1 METRDLLVLIGF
13 LRGGWMF
20 PCALQE
26 RGLPAARSLRILIDA
41 IAREE
46 QALVTGGLEANGRA
60 AAGAGPVRR
69 RSSSSMP
76 AIDPGSLDPV
86 SSKRDIRERAALT
99 AWSGDFIA
107 WTTPISEVPD
117 PGVVLCL
124 LYDGPAADAVL
135 PIDVFAQTL
144 RRYALRD
151 AALRAK
157 FEAHV
162 DAAGT
167 FVPPSLSPELRRARS
182 QQAFDRAMAVARE
195 QGFAAAVPLFEGV
208 RGDSFAPAQ
217 IAIAVH
223 ELRDLGDA
231 ESALARLDEVVRV
244 APRNVAAR
252 MQRAQI
258 LMADAG
264 RRIDAAGD
272 WLAVLR
278 EIARP
283 DAGDGVA
290 DVRDAARGGLWAL
303 HREFANA
310 RKLEA
315 AATLAKQD
323 PDRGFEAVSR
333 YVHTHPCAWDAT
345 VLLASL
351 ALARQSFDLVIKLLA
366 NVRWLYADDPNPHFV
381 YGQALASKAN
391 YEAAVQALEHAQRLA
406 PKDGDIAHWL
416 TFARERLVGA
426 SVDDAAAGIEVV
438 HHVARTL
445 FLVVGFV
452 RGGRVLPAAIVL
464 HRVPGDVSL
473 ALVLQSLA
481 AQEQRRFGE
490 ATTAPPPASGEAEG
504 APPVSGEAHVRSA
517 GEIDLFAVNER
528 AVLLDSSGARLSADA
543 LVGDVPDPGVLYA
556 LLYESISRDSKGRPI
571 YTPPPVACKEILGAV
586 ARTDTEIAAK
596 LEKHMASPDA
606 TLMARLDLSH
616 G

>member
-13 LRGGWMF
+13 LRGGRMF

-41 IAREE
+41 IVREE
-46 QALVTGGLEANGRA
+46 QALVSGGLEAGRA
-60 AAGAGPVRR
+60 AAGGGPGRR
-69 RSSSSMP
+69 RSSASIP
-76 AIDPGSLDPV
+76 AIDPGSIDPA

-167 FVPPSLSPELRRARS
+167 FVPRSLSPELRRARS

-231 ESALARLDEVVRV
+231 EGALARLDEVVRA

-264 RRIDAAGD
+264 RRLDAAND

-283 DAGDGVA
+283 DAVDGVA

-303 HREFANA
+303 HREFANP

-323 PDRGFEAVSR
+323 PERGFEAVSR

-406 PKDGDIAHWL
+406 PQDGDIAHWL

-426 SVDDAAAGIEVV
+426 AGDDASAGIEVV
-438 HHVARTL
+438 HHMARTL

-490 ATTAPPPASGEAEG
+490 ATTNPPPASGE
-504 APPVSGEAHVRSA
+504 APPVSGEAHVRGA

-528 AVLLDSSGARLSADA
+528 AVLLDYGGARLSADA

-596 LEKHMASPDA
+596 LQKHMDSPDA
-606 TLMARLDLSH
+606 TLMERLDLSH